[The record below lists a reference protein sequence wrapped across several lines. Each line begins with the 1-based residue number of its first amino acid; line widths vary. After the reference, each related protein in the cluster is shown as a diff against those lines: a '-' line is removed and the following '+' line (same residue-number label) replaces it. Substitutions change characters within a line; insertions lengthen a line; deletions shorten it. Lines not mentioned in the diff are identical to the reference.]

1 MSDARTIRAKIVDD
15 LKNGRSVTVRG
26 INLKYRTNGAT
37 ARLSEI
43 GAIYPLS
50 KRWAVNERTK
60 KPYKIY
66 SLEDVK

>member
-1 MSDARTIRAKIVDD
+1 MNPKTVREKIIND

-26 INLKYRTNGAT
+26 INIKYRTNAAT

-50 KRWAVNERTK
+50 KRWAVNQKTK
-60 KPYKIY
+60 KAYKIY
-66 SLEDVK
+66 SLEVA